1 MLKRGLKLTRRRF
14 LQGAAAGG
22 VLAGTGVFRWSKQGA
37 AWSQEDLQ
45 TRAVKFVRSVC
56 SPNCTAACGIR
67 AMVVDGQ
74 IKTLSPT
81 DDYPEPEY
89 GPRGCLRGLS
99 FINLIYGPDRLEKP
113 MIRVGERGQGE
124 FKEVTWEEAL
134 DYTAEKLKEIAAK
147 YGSDSIGFSFQ
158 VGGTGH
164 VHKGAWIALSTL
176 AGWTLLHPYDLN
188 GDLPMFFPQTFGV
201 QTEELEPIEWLNSKY
216 TAVFGSNIMVT
227 RLMDSEFLTQ
237 SRINGGKMV
246 VFDPVYSAT
255 AAKADEWIKLK
266 PSSDAAL
273 ALGMVKVIL
282 EEGLYDRDF
291 IVTYTDL
298 PLLIRMDNGK
308 KLTAQ
313 EVEGLSRPAD
323 IPDYREAYVA
333 YNGQWLTVHP
343 ERLDL
348 PLNVQLEGQWEVPLK
363 GGTRVAVKTA
373 FQLLKEQLGQITPD
387 YVEQETGVDWDTV
400 ARVAREMAG
409 NEPLHVIYGASNYQW
424 YHGDLKGRALSLIPV
439 LTGNIGK
446 PGAGISTY
454 AGQYRV
460 RMNVQEWWFPAAP
473 RWTPWLY
480 FLHGPTENMVA
491 PYPKNGLKGFIFGW
505 HNPFDQHNMAN
516 RLREMASQSELELI
530 VAMDFQRTTS
540 CDWADV
546 VFPAASWYEK
556 TELVTTPLHP
566 YMQLQQPAIPPLGE
580 RRSELWMAREI
591 AKRLEPQF
599 ENHFFPGDDEQ
610 TAAEKAIELILRTGG
625 PPTEGIT
632 LEQLKN
638 GPVRMWSEGPNNRQ
652 VPFYEQ
658 IAYKKPFP
666 PLSRPAAL
674 PATAQFVKSGRI
686 EFYKDEDIFLELG
699 EVLPVHKPPFVESEY
714 RLSPEANEK
723 YTFAYITRNS
733 LYRVHSTHSNNIWMN
748 ELEDGKPKVFLNP
761 EDAADKGIKDGDLV
775 EVYNDRG
782 LVKGYAVLDP
792 GMSRQLVIFEQ
803 GWWSRYLKETS
814 YNSLTYPF
822 IKPTHEVYFVPGM
835 WAPNTAWNECLVDV
849 RKAGEQA

>member
-1 MLKRGLKLTRRRF
+1 MHRGRFKLTRRKF
-14 LQGAAAGG
+14 LQGTAAGG
-22 VLAGTGVFRWSKQGA
+22 VLAGAGILYQGNRGAVWSR
-37 AWSQEDLQ
+37 EDLQ
-45 TRAVKFVRSVC
+45 PREVKFVRSVC
-56 SPNCTAACGIR
+56 SPNCTSACGIR

-74 IKTLSPT
+74 IRTLTPT
-81 DDYPEPEY
+81 NDYPEPEY

-99 FINLIYGPDRLEKP
+99 FLNLMYGPDRLEKP
-113 MIRVGERGQGE
+113 LIRVGERGKGE
-124 FKEVTWEEAL
+124 FREATWEEAL
-134 DYTAEKLKEIAAK
+134 DYTAEKLKEVAGK
-147 YGSDSIGFSFQ
+147 YGADSIGFSFQ

-201 QTEELEPIEWLNSKY
+201 QTEELEPIEWLNSRY
-216 TAVFGSNIMVT
+216 TAVFGSNVMVT
-227 RLMDSEFLTQ
+227 RLIDSDLLNQT
-237 SRINGGKMV
+237 RLKGAKLV

-255 AAKADEWIKLK
+255 AAKADEWIRLK

-273 ALGMVKVIL
+273 ALGMAKIIV
-282 EEGLYDRDF
+282 EEELYDRDF

-298 PLLIRMDNGK
+298 PLLIRLDNGK
-308 KLTAQ
+308 RLKAEEVAGLTKP
-313 EVEGLSRPAD
+313 E

-333 YNGQWLTVHP
+333 YNGESLTVHP

-348 PLNVQLEGQWEVPLK
+348 PLDVLLEGQWEIPLK
-363 GGTRVAVKTA
+363 DGTTVKVKTA
-373 FQLLKEQLGQITPD
+373 FQLLQEHLATITPG
-387 YVEQETGVDWDTV
+387 YVEEETGVDWETV
-400 ARVAREMAG
+400 TRLAREMAAAD
-409 NEPLHVIYGASNYQW
+409 PLHVIYGASNYQW
-424 YHGDLKGRALSLIPV
+424 YHGDLKGRALSLLPV

-460 RMNVQEWWFPAAP
+460 RMDVAAWWFPAAP
-473 RWTPWLY
+473 KWTPWLY
-480 FLHGPTENMVA
+480 FLHGPTKDMVA
-491 PYPKNGLKGFIFGW
+491 PYPKNGLKGFVFGW

-516 RLREMASQSELELI
+516 RLREMAGNGDLEFI

-546 VFPAASWYEK
+546 VFPAAGWYEK

-566 YMQLQQPAIPPLGE
+566 YMQLQQPAVPPLGE
-580 RRSELWMAREI
+580 RRSELWIAREI
-591 AKRLEPQF
+591 AKRLDPRF
-599 ENHFFPGDDEQ
+599 EDHFFPGDDEEK
-610 TAAEKAIELILRTGG
+610 AAEKAIELILRTGG
-625 PPTEGIT
+625 PPTAGIT
-632 LEQLKN
+632 LAQLKK
-638 GPVRMWSEGPNNRQ
+638 GPIRMWSEGPNNRQ

-658 IAYKKPFP
+658 IAHKKPFP

-674 PATAQFVKSGRI
+674 PATAKFVKSGRI
-686 EFYKDEDIFLELG
+686 EFYKDEDPFLKLG
-699 EVLPVHKPPFVESEY
+699 EALPVHKPPFVDSEY
-714 RLSPEANEK
+714 QLLPEAKEK

-748 ELEDGKPKVFLNP
+748 ELEDGKAKVFMNP
-761 EDAADKGIKDGDLV
+761 EDAAAKGIRQGDLV
-775 EVYNDRG
+775 EVYNARG

-792 GMSRQLVIFEQ
+792 GMSRQMIVFEQ
-803 GWWSRYLKETS
+803 GWWARYLKDTS

-849 RKAGEQA
+849 RKGSEGR

>member
-1 MLKRGLKLTRRRF
+1 MVKGGFKLTRRRF

-22 VLAGTGVFRWSKQGA
+22 LMAGTGIFYRGKQGT
-37 AWSQEDLQ
+37 AWSQEEL
-45 TRAVKFVRSVC
+45 RPKEVKFVRSVC
-56 SPNCTAACGIR
+56 SPNCTSACGIK

-74 IKTLSPT
+74 IKTLTPT
-81 DDYPEPEY
+81 NDYPEPEY

-99 FINLIYGPDRLEKP
+99 FLNLMYGPDRLEKP
-113 MIRVGERGQGE
+113 MIRVGERGKGE
-124 FKEVTWEEAL
+124 FREVTWEEAL
-134 DYTAEKLKEIAAK
+134 DYTAEKLKEVAAK
-147 YGSDSIGFSFQ
+147 YGPDSIGFSFQ

-164 VHKGAWIALSTL
+164 VQKGAWIALSTM

-201 QTEELEPIEWLNSKY
+201 QTEELEPIEWLNSRY
-216 TAVFGSNIMVT
+216 TAVFGSNVMVT
-227 RLMDSEFLTQ
+227 RLIDADLLNQ
-237 SRINGGKMV
+237 SRVKGAKLV

-255 AAKADEWIKLK
+255 AAKADEWIRLK
-266 PSSDAAL
+266 PSGDAAL
-273 ALGMVKVIL
+273 ALCMARVII
-282 EEGLYDRDF
+282 EEELYDRDF
-291 IVTYTDL
+291 IITYTDL
-298 PLLIRMDNGK
+298 PLLIRLDNGK
-308 KLTAQ
+308 RLKAEDVT
-313 EVEGLSRPAD
+313 GLSKPD

-333 YNGQWLTVHP
+333 YNGEFLTVHP
-343 ERLDL
+343 EQLDL
-348 PLNVQLEGQWEVPLK
+348 PLNVKLFGQWEAPLK
-363 GGTRVAVKTA
+363 DGTTVPVKTA
-373 FQLLKEQLGQITPD
+373 FQLLQEQLKEITPD
-387 YVEQETGVDWDTV
+387 YVEEETGVSWDTAV
-400 ARVAREMAG
+400 RLAREMAAAK
-409 NEPLHVIYGASNYQW
+409 PLHVIYGASNYQW
-424 YHGDLKGRALSLIPV
+424 YHGDLKGRALSLLPV

-460 RMNVQEWWFPAAP
+460 RMDVKDWWFPATP
-473 RWTPWLY
+473 KWTPWLY
-480 FLHGPTENMVA
+480 FLHGPTKEMVA
-491 PYPKNGLKGFIFGW
+491 PYPKNGLKGFVFGW

-516 RLREMASQSELELI
+516 RLREMAGNGELEFI

-546 VFPAASWYEK
+546 VFPAAGWYEK

-566 YMQLQQPAIPPLGE
+566 YMQLQQPAVAPLGE
-580 RRSELWMAREI
+580 RKSELWMAREI
-591 AKRLEPQF
+591 AKRLDPGF
-599 ENHFFPGDDEQ
+599 EAHFFPGNDEQ
-610 TAAEKAIELILRTGG
+610 TAAEKAVDLILRTGG
-625 PPTEGIT
+625 PPTAGIT
-632 LEQLKN
+632 LERLKK

-658 IAYKKPFP
+658 FAHKKPFP

-686 EFYKDEDIFLELG
+686 EFYKDEDPFLRLG
-699 EVLPVHKPPFVESEY
+699 EELPVHKPPFAESEY
-714 RLSPEANEK
+714 RLLPEAKGK

-748 ELEDGKPKVFLNP
+748 ELEDGKAKVFLNP
-761 EDAADKGIKDGDLV
+761 DDAAAKGIKEGDLV
-775 EVYNDRG
+775 EVYNARG

-792 GMSRQLVIFEQ
+792 GMSRQMIVFEQ
-803 GWWSRYLKETS
+803 GWWARYLKDTS

-849 RKAGEQA
+849 RKAGEAV

>member
-1 MLKRGLKLTRRRF
+1 MHRGRFKLTRRKF
-14 LQGAAAGG
+14 LQGTAAGG
-22 VLAGTGVFRWSKQGA
+22 VLAGAGILYQGNRGAVWSR
-37 AWSQEDLQ
+37 EDLQ
-45 TRAVKFVRSVC
+45 PREVKFVRSVC
-56 SPNCTAACGIR
+56 SPNCTSACGIR

-74 IKTLSPT
+74 IRTLTPT
-81 DDYPEPEY
+81 NDYPEPEY

-99 FINLIYGPDRLEKP
+99 FLNLMYGPDRLEKP
-113 MIRVGERGQGE
+113 LIRVGERGKGE
-124 FKEVTWEEAL
+124 FREATWEEAL
-134 DYTAEKLKEIAAK
+134 DYTAEKLKEVAGK
-147 YGSDSIGFSFQ
+147 YGADSIGFSFQ

-201 QTEELEPIEWLNSKY
+201 QTEELEPIEWLNSRY
-216 TAVFGSNIMVT
+216 TAVFGSNVMVT
-227 RLMDSEFLTQ
+227 RLIDSDLLNQT
-237 SRINGGKMV
+237 RLKGAKLV

-255 AAKADEWIKLK
+255 AAKADEWIRLK

-273 ALGMVKVIL
+273 ALGMAKIIV
-282 EEGLYDRDF
+282 EEELYDRDF

-298 PLLIRMDNGK
+298 PLLIRLDNGK
-308 KLTAQ
+308 RLKAEEVAGLTKP
-313 EVEGLSRPAD
+313 E

-333 YNGQWLTVHP
+333 YNGESLTVHP

-348 PLNVQLEGQWEVPLK
+348 PLDVLLEGQWEIPLK
-363 GGTRVAVKTA
+363 DGTTVKVKTA
-373 FQLLKEQLGQITPD
+373 FQLLQEHLATITPG
-387 YVEQETGVDWDTV
+387 YVEEETGVDWETV
-400 ARVAREMAG
+400 TRLAREMAAAD
-409 NEPLHVIYGASNYQW
+409 PLHVIYGASNYQW
-424 YHGDLKGRALSLIPV
+424 YHGDLKGRALSLLPV

-460 RMNVQEWWFPAAP
+460 RMDVAAWWFPAAP
-473 RWTPWLY
+473 KWTPWLY
-480 FLHGPTENMVA
+480 FLHGPTKDMVA
-491 PYPKNGLKGFIFGW
+491 PYPKNGLKGFVFGW

-516 RLREMASQSELELI
+516 RLREMAGNGDLEFI

-546 VFPAASWYEK
+546 VFPAAGWYEK

-566 YMQLQQPAIPPLGE
+566 YMQLQQPAVPPLGE
-580 RRSELWMAREI
+580 RRSELWIAREI
-591 AKRLEPQF
+591 AKRLDPRF
-599 ENHFFPGDDEQ
+599 EDHFFPGDDEEK
-610 TAAEKAIELILRTGG
+610 AAEKAIELILRTGG
-625 PPTEGIT
+625 PPTAGIT
-632 LEQLKN
+632 LAQLKK

-658 IAYKKPFP
+658 IAHKIPFP
-666 PLSRPAAL
+666 PLSRPAAF

-686 EFYKDEDIFLELG
+686 EFYKDEDPFLKLG
-699 EVLPVHKPPFVESEY
+699 EALPVHKPPFVDSEY
-714 RLSPEANEK
+714 QLLPEAKEK

-748 ELEDGKPKVFLNP
+748 ELEDGKAKVFMNP
-761 EDAADKGIKDGDLV
+761 EDAAAKGIRQGDLV
-775 EVYNDRG
+775 EVYNARG

-792 GMSRQLVIFEQ
+792 GMSRQMIVFEQ
-803 GWWSRYLKETS
+803 GWWARYLKDTS

-849 RKAGEQA
+849 RKGSEGR

>member
-1 MLKRGLKLTRRRF
+1 MHRGRFKLTRRKF
-14 LQGAAAGG
+14 LQGTAAGG
-22 VLAGTGVFRWSKQGA
+22 VLAGAGILYQGNRGAVWSR
-37 AWSQEDLQ
+37 EDLQ
-45 TRAVKFVRSVC
+45 PREVKFVRSVC
-56 SPNCTAACGIR
+56 SPNCTSACGIR

-74 IKTLSPT
+74 IRTLTPT
-81 DDYPEPEY
+81 NDYPEPEY

-99 FINLIYGPDRLEKP
+99 FLNLMYGPDRLEKP
-113 MIRVGERGQGE
+113 LIRVGERGKGE
-124 FKEVTWEEAL
+124 FREATWEEAL
-134 DYTAEKLKEIAAK
+134 DYTAEKLKEVAGK
-147 YGSDSIGFSFQ
+147 YGADSIGFSFQ

-201 QTEELEPIEWLNSKY
+201 QTEELEPIEWLNSRY
-216 TAVFGSNIMVT
+216 TAVFGSNVMVT
-227 RLMDSEFLTQ
+227 RLIDSDLLNQT
-237 SRINGGKMV
+237 RLKGAKLV

-255 AAKADEWIKLK
+255 AAKADEWIRLK

-273 ALGMVKVIL
+273 ALGMAKIIV
-282 EEGLYDRDF
+282 EEELYDRDF

-298 PLLIRMDNGK
+298 PLLIRLDNGK
-308 KLTAQ
+308 RLKAEEVAGLTKP
-313 EVEGLSRPAD
+313 E

-333 YNGQWLTVHP
+333 YNGESLTVHP

-348 PLNVQLEGQWEVPLK
+348 PLDVLLEGQWEIPLK
-363 GGTRVAVKTA
+363 DGTTVKVKTA
-373 FQLLKEQLGQITPD
+373 FQLLQEHLATITPG
-387 YVEQETGVDWDTV
+387 YVEEETGVDWETV
-400 ARVAREMAG
+400 TRLAREMAAAD
-409 NEPLHVIYGASNYQW
+409 PLHVIYGASNYQW
-424 YHGDLKGRALSLIPV
+424 YHGDLKGRALSLLPV

-460 RMNVQEWWFPAAP
+460 RMDVAAWWFPAAP
-473 RWTPWLY
+473 KWTPWLY
-480 FLHGPTENMVA
+480 FLHGPTKDMVA
-491 PYPKNGLKGFIFGW
+491 PYPKNGLKGFVFGW

-516 RLREMASQSELELI
+516 RLREMAGNGDLEFI

-546 VFPAASWYEK
+546 VFPAAGWYEK

-566 YMQLQQPAIPPLGE
+566 YMQLQQPAVPPLGE
-580 RRSELWMAREI
+580 RKSELWIAREI
-591 AKRLEPQF
+591 AKRLDPRF
-599 ENHFFPGDDEQ
+599 EDHFFPGDDEEK
-610 TAAEKAIELILRTGG
+610 AAEKAIELILRTGG
-625 PPTEGIT
+625 PPTAGIT
-632 LEQLKN
+632 LAQLKK

-658 IAYKKPFP
+658 IAHKIPFP

-674 PATAQFVKSGRI
+674 PATAKFVKSGRI
-686 EFYKDEDIFLELG
+686 EFYKDEDPFLKLG
-699 EVLPVHKPPFVESEY
+699 EALPVHKPPFVDSEY
-714 RLSPEANEK
+714 QLLPEAKEK

-748 ELEDGKPKVFLNP
+748 ELEDGKAKVFMNP
-761 EDAADKGIKDGDLV
+761 EDAAAKGIRQGDLV
-775 EVYNDRG
+775 EVYNARG

-792 GMSRQLVIFEQ
+792 GMSRQMIVFEQ
-803 GWWSRYLKETS
+803 GWWARYLKDTS

-849 RKAGEQA
+849 RKGSEGR